1 MRVKFVQRFCSQPTR
16 LSCQNSALRYGEHRL
31 YSLDM
36 SNEPVIVAGKG
47 QRGASTLLLALF
59 VVVVLVTATVG
70 LLFGHKLGYQRGF
83 HSMQTE
89 TKQAM
94 INSSEATKELE
105 KLRLSNKIATKQ
117 SATAKQELAISLANI
132 KELRENQKELTVE
145 NRQLAQLNEA
155 YAEIVVD
162 QGGMPLKILGA
173 KIKPLPE
180 NSFEYGFDVGML
192 SSDGQAKRLQPT
204 LTLLNDNSLV
214 EVPLDPAVY
223 TIDGI
228 TRIRGRFTMPTG
240 FRPLQVK
247 LNLQAGGQK
256 VEQLYNWSLGASVD
270 NMPLSLL
277 DLSEV
282 DESPIEP

>member
-36 SNEPVIVAGKG
+36 SNGSIIAAGKG

>member
-1 MRVKFVQRFCSQPTR
+1 
-16 LSCQNSALRYGEHRL
+16 
-31 YSLDM
+31 M
-36 SNEPVIVAGKG
+36 SNEPRIAAGKG

-94 INSSEATKELE
+94 ITSSEATKELE

-132 KELRENQKELTVE
+132 KELRENQKELTVA

>member
-36 SNEPVIVAGKG
+36 SNEPIIAAGKG

>member
-36 SNEPVIVAGKG
+36 SNGPIIAAGKG
-47 QRGASTLLLALF
+47 QRGTSTLLLALF

>member
-36 SNEPVIVAGKG
+36 SNGAIIAAGKG

>member
-36 SNEPVIVAGKG
+36 SNEPIIAAGKG

-145 NRQLAQLNEA
+145 DRQLAQLNEA

>member
-16 LSCQNSALRYGEHRL
+16 LSCQDSVLRDREPRL
-31 YSLDM
+31 YSLDTNHG
-36 SNEPVIVAGKG
+36 SIRATAKG
-47 QRGASTLLLALF
+47 QQGASTLLLALF

>member
-36 SNEPVIVAGKG
+36 SNGPIIAAGKG

>member
-36 SNEPVIVAGKG
+36 SNEPIIAAGKG

-270 NMPLSLL
+270 NMPLSLH

>member
-36 SNEPVIVAGKG
+36 SNEPIIAAGKG

-117 SATAKQELAISLANI
+117 SATSKQELAISLANI

>member
-1 MRVKFVQRFCSQPTR
+1 MRVKFVQRFCSQPPR

>member
-36 SNEPVIVAGKG
+36 SNEPIIAAGKG

-228 TRIRGRFTMPTG
+228 TRMRGRFTMPTG

>member
-36 SNEPVIVAGKG
+36 CNGPIIAAGKG

>member
-36 SNEPVIVAGKG
+36 SNGPIIAAGKG

-145 NRQLAQLNEA
+145 NRQLSQLNEA

-247 LNLQAGGQK
+247 LNLQADGQK

>member
-36 SNEPVIVAGKG
+36 SNEPVIAAGKG

>member
-1 MRVKFVQRFCSQPTR
+1 
-16 LSCQNSALRYGEHRL
+16 
-31 YSLDM
+31 M
-36 SNEPVIVAGKG
+36 SNGPIIAAGKG

-247 LNLQAGGQK
+247 LNLQADGQK

>member
-36 SNEPVIVAGKG
+36 SNEPIIAAGKG

-192 SSDGQAKRLQPT
+192 SNDGQAKRLQPT

>member
-36 SNEPVIVAGKG
+36 SNGPIIAAGKG

-155 YAEIVVD
+155 YA
-162 QGGMPLKILGA
+162 
-173 KIKPLPE
+173 
-180 NSFEYGFDVGML
+180 
-192 SSDGQAKRLQPT
+192 
-204 LTLLNDNSLV
+204 
-214 EVPLDPAVY
+214 
-223 TIDGI
+223 
-228 TRIRGRFTMPTG
+228 
-240 FRPLQVK
+240 
-247 LNLQAGGQK
+247 
-256 VEQLYNWSLGASVD
+256 
-270 NMPLSLL
+270 LSL
-277 DLSEV
+277 
-282 DESPIEP
+282 IHI